1 MVLPPPAPLPQ
12 RYMASM
18 FTLVNLDASA
28 ASGGSS
34 LFSASDDAF
43 SLPLADVS
51 GGAYFDFCF
60 FFAELGRALGRAC
73 SG

>member
-1 MVLPPPAPLPQ
+1 
-12 RYMASM
+12 
-18 FTLVNLDASA
+18 
-28 ASGGSS
+28 

-51 GGAYFDFCF
+51 GGAFFDFGF